1 MNIVTLAWGYVV
13 LMAALVEATGPRG
26 SILGAV
32 VTVLLYGALPIAVL
46 SYISGAGRRRRAAR
60 AAAAAAQETG
70 PASQG
75 APVTPADAASDGVD
89 PGGGGET
96 AGEAVA
102 AVRKEA

>member
-1 MNIVTLAWGYVV
+1 VNIVTLAWGYVV
-13 LMAALVEATGPRG
+13 LMAALVEATGPQG

-60 AAAAAAQETG
+60 AADAAAPE
-70 PASQG
+70 PAPDIDG
-75 APVTPADAASDGVD
+75 ARAAASDGVD
-89 PGGGGET
+89 PGGGGQA